1 MFSLIK
7 SCGFEGVDGYI
18 IEIETDIKGG
28 IPTFDIVGLGDMAV
42 REAKKRVRAAIRNSG
57 LDFPTRH
64 IVVNMAPA
72 GVRKEGPMF
81 DLPIAIGILSAWGQI
96 NKECNCDEFVF
107 VGELSLDGRVRS
119 VKGILPMILRARE
132 QNVTKLVIPKDNL
145 GEASLVEDVDIYPV
159 ETLTELVQHLNGV
172 STIQVIRGD
181 GGNRYFQQ
189 QEFQFDFAE
198 VKGQLKAKRAL
209 EIAAAGAH
217 NCLMVGSPGS
227 GKTMLAKRLCTILP
241 DISYEECVE
250 ITKIYS
256 IAGLINT
263 DMPFINARP
272 FRSPHHTSTIA
283 SVVGGGRFP
292 RPGEVSLAHY
302 GVLFLDEAPEFKKEV
317 LDSLRQPI
325 EDGKVTISRAISSV
339 TFPAKPMI
347 VMAANPCNCG
357 KYFDDDTLCTCTQ
370 TEVRTYFRRISK
382 PLLDRM
388 DLQVEILSLEYH
400 EVNSKNINAEKSET
414 IKKRVD
420 EARRIQNERYK
431 GTGIFSN
438 SELYPTLIEKHCQ
451 LTKEGEEALRKA
463 FVKLNLSARAH
474 DKILK
479 VARTIADL
487 EGAESIDFR
496 HIAESIQYRAI
507 EQKRFLNE
515 NN

>member
-7 SCGFEGVDGYI
+7 SCGFEGVNGYI

-42 REAKKRVRAAIRNSG
+42 REAKERVRAAIRNSG

-96 NKECNCDEFVF
+96 NREYILDDYIF
-107 VGELSLDGRVRS
+107 VGELSLDGRVRP
-119 VKGILPMILRARE
+119 VKGILPMILSARE
-132 QNVTKLVIPKDNL
+132 QNITKLVVPKDNL
-145 GEASLVEDVDIYPV
+145 REACLVEDVDIYPV
-159 ETLTELVQHLNGV
+159 ETLSEIVLHLNEV
-172 STIQVIRGD
+172 REIQVIRGD
-181 GGNRYFQQ
+181 RCNRYFQDHDYL
-189 QEFQFDFAE
+189 FDFAE

-217 NCLMVGSPGS
+217 NCMMVGSPGS

-256 IAGLINT
+256 IAGLINNE
-263 DMPFINARP
+263 MPFINSRP
-272 FRSPHHTSTIA
+272 FRSPHHTSTTA
-283 SVVGGGRFP
+283 SVVGGGRYP
-292 RPGEVSLAHY
+292 KPGEVSLAHY

-357 KYFDDDTLCTCTQ
+357 KYFDDDTLCTCTPH
-370 TEVRTYFRRISK
+370 EVRTYFRRISK

-388 DLQVEILSLEYH
+388 DLQVEILSLEYD
-400 EVNSKNINAEKSET
+400 EINCKNVNVEKSEV
-414 IKKRVD
+414 IKKRVNK
-420 EARRIQNERYK
+420 ARKIQNDRYK
-431 GTGIFSN
+431 GNGIFSN
-438 SELYPTLIEKHCQ
+438 SELYPAMLEKYCK
-451 LTKEGEEALRKA
+451 LTQDGEDILRRSFEK
-463 FVKLNLSARAH
+463 FKLSARAH

-487 EGAESIDFR
+487 EGSESIECS
-496 HIAESIQYRAI
+496 HITESIQYRSFEKNRI
-507 EQKRFLNE
+507 LREI
-515 NN
+515 